1 MSAGLEDTLQQ
12 LVAGEPARRHP
23 AVLGGFCVLRR
34 NLRER
39 FAAQLERSEREL
51 LRERLFASLAEFEPL
66 RGARFLAVE
75 SMSATELD
83 CLAELRL
90 LPRRPQENGDRRG
103 LVLLA
108 DPRLSLRIGDGDHL
122 LLQSRREGWQP
133 EALWAEL
140 DSLDT
145 ALEERLEL
153 AFSEE
158 FGYLT
163 ASPQRAGTGLE
174 CRVLLHLPA
183 LTLRGE
189 LPRILR
195 GLEALHCD
203 TRLRGDGEGPGT
215 LLELRNART
224 LGLSEGE
231 LMDTVGELVLKLGDF
246 EAKARDRMLS
256 EARSL
261 LEDRAWTAYG
271 RLRYGRRLSAEAA
284 GELLGA
290 LRLGCLAGII
300 QGIDYQAVQG
310 VWAAV
315 GDGALQLSAGETLG
329 REAREERRAAWLRGW
344 LIDLEQGVPKG

>member
-1 MSAGLEDTLQQ
+1 MSAGLEGTLQQ

-39 FAAQLERSEREL
+39 FPDQLGRSEREL
-51 LRERLFASLAEFEPL
+51 LRARLFAALAELEPC
-66 RGARFLAVE
+66 RDARFLDAE
-75 SMSATELD
+75 ALSATEAD

-90 LPRRPQENGDRRG
+90 LPRRAQGNGDRRG

-108 DPRLSLRIGDGDHL
+108 DPRLSVRVGDGDHL

-163 ASPQRAGTGLE
+163 ASPERAGTGLE
-174 CRVLLHLPA
+174 CRALLHLPVLA
-183 LTLRGE
+183 LQRE
-189 LPRILR
+189 LPRLLR
-195 GLEALHCD
+195 GLAALHCD

-215 LLELRNART
+215 LLELRNGRT
-224 LGLSEGE
+224 LGESESE
-231 LMDTVGELVLKLGDF
+231 LLDGVGELVLKLGEF
-246 EAKARDRMLS
+246 EARARDRMIS

-261 LEDRAWTAYG
+261 LEDRVWTAYG
-271 RLRYGRRLSAEAA
+271 RLRYGRRLSAESA

-300 QGIDYQAVQG
+300 PGIDYQTVQG

-315 GDGALQLSAGETLG
+315 GDGVLQLSAGESLG

-344 LIDLEQGVPKG
+344 LIDREQAERKG